1 MHYAGDAVLAMFEAV
16 VDAVSCA
23 AQIQRDLKTRN
34 EELPSARK
42 VQFRIG
48 VNLGDVI
55 EDRGDIYGDGVNV
68 AARLES
74 LAEPGGI
81 CISDA
86 VRSSVGKKLALEYE
100 FMGEQ
105 EVKNIAEPVRAY
117 RVVVAGDEDGATMAS
132 RVNPLPLPD
141 KRSIA
146 VLPFENMSA
155 DQEQEYFADGMAE
168 DIITALSRYRWFFV
182 IARNSSFIYKGR
194 AVDVKQVGQE
204 LGVRYVL
211 EGSIRK
217 SGNRIRVSAQLIDAE
232 TGNHI
237 WAQSYDRVIEDIFA
251 LQDEIGDTIVA
262 SIAPEIGHVEQDRA
276 QRKPPENLNAWDLYQ
291 RGLAA
296 NDTTT
301 EDGVASAIELF
312 GKVHQ
317 LDPSFAP
324 AFAMEADS
332 LVRYMLLYQPEDPRA
347 LIDQARKQAHKGMA
361 LAPRDPICLWAD
373 GRVHSFLGKHDIAIS
388 RIEQAIVLN
397 PNYALAYFALGAAL
411 VFAGR
416 AEKAIS
422 HLDHAMRLSPQD
434 SFLAGFQHMRA
445 AALFSLKQYEECAE
459 WARRA
464 THSPNPRG
472 A

>member
-1 MHYAGDAVLAMFEAV
+1 LREAGLPE
-16 VDAVSCA
+16 
-23 AQIQRDLKTRN
+23 RDY
-34 EELPSARK
+34 
-42 VQFRIG
+42 
-48 VNLGDVI
+48 
-55 EDRGDIYGDGVNV
+55 ED
-68 AARLES
+68 L
-74 LAEPGGI
+74 
-81 CISDA
+81 
-86 VRSSVGKKLALEYE
+86 
-100 FMGEQ
+100 GEQ

-132 RVNPLPLPD
+132 RVDPLPLPD
-141 KRSIA
+141 KPSIA

-182 IARNSSFIYKGR
+182 IARNSSFTYKGR
-194 AVDVKQVGQE
+194 AVDVTQVGQE

-211 EGSIRK
+211 EGSVRK

-262 SIAPEIGHVEQDRA
+262 SVTPEIGHVEQDRA

-301 EDGVASAIELF
+301 EDGLASAIELF

-332 LVRYMLLYQPEDPRA
+332 LIRYMLLFQPEDSKA

-373 GRVHSFLGKHDIAIS
+373 GRVHSILGKHDIAIS

-434 SFLAGFQHMRA
+434 SFLGGFQHMRA
-445 AALFSLKQYEECAE
+445 AALFSLKQYEECVE

-464 THSPNPRG
+464 AHSPNPRG
-472 A
+472 AWTFAFLSAALTKLGREDEAQFALDEAIARAPNFSLSSVRWTPNILDKEAQERLLEALGDAGLPE

>member
-1 MHYAGDAVLAMFEAV
+1 
-16 VDAVSCA
+16 
-23 AQIQRDLKTRN
+23 
-34 EELPSARK
+34 
-42 VQFRIG
+42 
-48 VNLGDVI
+48 
-55 EDRGDIYGDGVNV
+55 
-68 AARLES
+68 
-74 LAEPGGI
+74 
-81 CISDA
+81 
-86 VRSSVGKKLALEYE
+86 
-100 FMGEQ
+100 
-105 EVKNIAEPVRAY
+105 
-117 RVVVAGDEDGATMAS
+117 
-132 RVNPLPLPD
+132 
-141 KRSIA
+141 
-146 VLPFENMSA
+146 
-155 DQEQEYFADGMAE
+155 
-168 DIITALSRYRWFFV
+168 
-182 IARNSSFIYKGR
+182 
-194 AVDVKQVGQE
+194 
-204 LGVRYVL
+204 
-211 EGSIRK
+211 
-217 SGNRIRVSAQLIDAE
+217 VSAQLIDAE

-237 WAQSYDRVIEDIFA
+237 WAQSYDRELEDIFA

-262 SIAPEIGHVEQDRA
+262 SVTPEIGHVEQDRA

-296 NDTTT
+296 YYTTT
-301 EDGVASAIELF
+301 EEGLASAIELF

-373 GRVHSFLGKHDIAIS
+373 GRVHSFLGNHDIAIS
-388 RIEQAIVLN
+388 KIEEAIVLN
-397 PNYALAYFALGAAL
+397 PNYAMAYYVLGAAL

-434 SFLAGFQHMRA
+434 GFLGGFQHMRA

-464 THSPNPRG
+464 AHSPNPRAWSFAFLSAALTKLG
-472 A
+472 REDEAQFALDEAIVRAPNFSLSFVRRTPSILDEEAQERLLETLGDAGLPE